1 MTPLAWIALTLGAV
15 ILLRLTMPRRRRR
28 LPPNGTACR
37 SHQDVQPDSVRW
49 DWDAM
54 RDRAKRR
61 GIL

>member
-15 ILLRLTMPRRRRR
+15 MVLRLAMPRRRRR
-28 LPPNGTACR
+28 LPPNGTACG
-37 SHQDVQPDSVRW
+37 SPDRQHDAVRW
-49 DWDAM
+49 DWDQM